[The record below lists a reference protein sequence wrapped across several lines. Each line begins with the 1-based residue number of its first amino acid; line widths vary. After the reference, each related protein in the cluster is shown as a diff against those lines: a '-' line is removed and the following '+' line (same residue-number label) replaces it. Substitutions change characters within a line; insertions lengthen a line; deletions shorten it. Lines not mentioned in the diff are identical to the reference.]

1 MKKGIVLVGG
11 YGDLS
16 FEGALRLHKDAGF
29 DGVEV
34 IANEEGGWFHL
45 GTTSAEIQ
53 EMRAISERVG
63 VEIGSLMAGAWKH
76 PLSDP
81 DRVARGKGQ
90 SLVAKAI
97 EGARGIGAKAVLV
110 VPAVVNQDV
119 SYEQAWE
126 RSQGAIKELVPDA
139 ERSGAP
145 CTRDESAPSESTRT
159 ARSGVCLC
167 IENVWNK
174 FLLSPTEFCRLY

>member
-97 EGARGIGAKAVLV
+97 EGARGMGAKAVLV

-139 ERSGAP
+139 ERSG
-145 CTRDESAPSESTRT
+145 
-159 ARSGVCLC
+159 VCLC